1 VEHVGVVGVWP
12 LSGAGILT
20 GAAAGDFCMAALDL
34 SATVMY
40 IILASYFK

>member
-1 VEHVGVVGVWP
+1 MEHVGVVGVWP

-20 GAAAGDFCMAALDL
+20 GAAAGDFGMAALDL